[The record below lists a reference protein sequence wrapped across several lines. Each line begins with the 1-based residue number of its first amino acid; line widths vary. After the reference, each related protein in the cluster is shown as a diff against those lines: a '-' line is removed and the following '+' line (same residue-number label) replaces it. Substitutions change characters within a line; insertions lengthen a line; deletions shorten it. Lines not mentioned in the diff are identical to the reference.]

1 MVTSQTPLGNFY
13 FFGGTETNNIG
24 ANIDV
29 VRAGSS
35 SSITALI
42 QDIDLLRKNLRVAI
56 GPPQTPNQA
65 GINTLRDSKTREER
79 TVYYDREGARTD
91 NIYPYE
97 SDMDALTGQVS
108 AISAY
113 NG

>member
-1 MVTSQTPLGNFY
+1 M
-13 FFGGTETNNIG
+13 TNNIG

-79 TVYYDREGARTD
+79 TVYYDRSGGRTE
-91 NIYPYE
+91 NIYPFQ
-97 SDMDALTGQVS
+97 SDMNALTGQAT
-108 AISAY
+108 AIAAY